1 MSWPSRSGFSSSCS
15 PITFRWWSVTRPSGL
30 TALCMRRPSGSPR
43 GPNRGP
49 GGVVIGTE
57 RPRVGWVLG
66 GGGARGAYEIGVC
79 DYIFEHVARD
89 LGGPV
94 PLDIL
99 CGTSVGALHVFAL
112 AAGAADPRAAARAL
126 VERRGNGEFRRGAR
140 LPERSISANDA
151 MRLAA

>member
-1 MSWPSRSGFSSSCS
+1 MRRRSG
-15 PITFRWWSVTRPSGL
+15 IGRG
-30 TALCMRRPSGSPR
+30 RRHASR
-43 GPNRGP
+43 
-49 GGVVIGTE
+49 GVVVGDE
-57 RPRVGWVLG
+57 RARVGWVLG

-79 DYIFEHVARD
+79 DYIFEQVAGD

-99 CGTSVGALHVFAL
+99 CGTSVGALHVCAL